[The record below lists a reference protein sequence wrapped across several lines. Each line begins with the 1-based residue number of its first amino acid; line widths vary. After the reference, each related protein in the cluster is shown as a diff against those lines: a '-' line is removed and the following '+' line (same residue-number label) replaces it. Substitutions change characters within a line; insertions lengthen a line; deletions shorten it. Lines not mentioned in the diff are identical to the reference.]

1 MPPIT
6 EREFAV
12 EVVRTLKAAGHQ
24 ALFAGG
30 CVRDELLKLTPKDH
44 DIATSALPDQVQA
57 LFRRTIAVGAS
68 FGVIDVL
75 GPRPHRIQV
84 ATFRNDGDYTDARR
98 PDSVTFCNAEEDAK
112 RRDFTINGLFLDPTT
127 GEVFDYVGGR
137 EDLKNGILR
146 AIGDPYARF
155 REDRLRLLR
164 AVRIAARFVLTFD
177 PGTWDAVKV
186 MAPKVAEGV
195 SPERIAEE
203 MRKTLTNRNRARA
216 MRLFKD
222 LHLADAVLPE
232 LPSGDAWERTLATL
246 DELHDDAEFPLAM
259 AALLSEAGHV
269 EGIAERL
276 RLSNDE
282 AGRIA
287 WLVANRRVLLE
298 AAGMRPSR
306 LKPLLVHPGAA
317 ELFALHRAAGH
328 DVDAV
333 EAQRATWAEEGALD
347 PPPLLTGHDLMG
359 MGLKPGPIFKV
370 LLDRVREAQLDG
382 DISTREQAEA
392 LARRRLAEGVP

>member
-30 CVRDELLKLTPKDH
+30 CVRDELLGLTPKDH
-44 DIATSALPDQVQA
+44 DVATSALPDQVQG

-68 FGVIDVL
+68 FGVVEVL
-75 GPRPHRIQV
+75 GPRPHKIQV
-84 ATFRNDGDYTDARR
+84 ATFRNDGNYTDARR
-98 PDSVTFCNAEEDAK
+98 PDSVTFSTAEEDAQ

-127 GEVFDYVGGR
+127 GDIFDYVGGR
-137 EDLKNGILR
+137 EDLKNGVLR
-146 AIGDPYARF
+146 AIGDPFARF

-177 PGTWDAVKV
+177 PGTWDAVKT
-186 MAPKVAEGV
+186 MAPKVVEGV

-203 MRKTLTNRNRARA
+203 LRKTLTNPNRARA

-232 LPSGDAWERTLATL
+232 LPSGEAWEATLAVL
-246 DELHDDAEFPLAM
+246 DELHEDADFPLAM
-259 AALLSEAGHV
+259 AALLADAGHV
-269 EGIAERL
+269 EEIAERL

-282 AGRIA
+282 AGRIG
-287 WLVANRRVLLE
+287 WLVANRRTLLD
-298 AAGMRPSR
+298 APAMRPAR
-306 LKPLLVHPGAA
+306 LKPLLVHPGIA

-328 DVDAV
+328 DVEGV
-333 EAQRATWAEEGALD
+333 EALRNRWAEEGALD
-347 PPPLLTGHDLMG
+347 PPPLLTGHDLMA
-359 MGLKPGPIFKV
+359 MGLTPGPIFKQ

-382 DISTREQAEA
+382 EISTRDQAEA
-392 LARRRLAEGVP
+392 LVRASA